1 MRPGPS
7 IEVLNG
13 DLATGFRVDVFRAGR
28 VIATDIP
35 AVSVKLS
42 VSGDRDVTEQ
52 LTYESPVSWTPEA
65 PLDPLNSFGQQS
77 RVTWIGE
84 RNGARHE
91 VELGFFTHGSKSSA
105 GWQVNG
111 DKVQV
116 TAYGVLQLASDN
128 DLAWPFS
135 PRKNDRLR
143 HVISQIV
150 GLPVI
155 LDGVTDAVV
164 DRKIQFGTSRLENLA
179 GICEAHNLGF
189 AVKPDG
195 YLHVWSLADTRP
207 DVTYTF
213 SDLLLSYEAV
223 GQPRRPN
230 RFIAVGTGDK
240 DKKFTAQGG
249 FTDPPFDSG
258 YGTVTE
264 RIDVSSGASQRA
276 VQAVVNERMR
286 ARFITS
292 ETRSVEIVP
301 DPRLELGDIANFWT
315 VEGEFFTGR
324 VIAYELSADSSERVD
339 VEVLQ
344 W

>member
-35 AVSVKLS
+35 AVNVKLS
-42 VSGDRDVTEQ
+42 VSGDRDVPEQ
-52 LTYESPVSWTPEA
+52 LTYEA
-65 PLDPLNSFGQQS
+65 PLSWKPESPLDLLNSFGQQS
-77 RVTWIGE
+77 RLTWIGE
-84 RNGARHE
+84 QNGTHHE
-91 VELGFFTHGSKSSA
+91 VELGFFTHGSKSNA
-105 GWQVNG
+105 GWAVSG

-116 TAYGVLQLASDN
+116 TAYGILQLASDN

-135 PRKNDRLR
+135 PRKGDRLR
-143 HVISQIV
+143 HTISQAV

-155 LDGVTDAVV
+155 LDGVDDVV
-164 DRKIQFGTSRLENLA
+164 VSRTIQFGTSRTENLT
-179 GICEAHNLGF
+179 GICEAHSLG
-189 AVKPDG
+189 ASVKPDG
-195 YLHVWSLADTRP
+195 YLHVWSLADTHP
-207 DVTYTF
+207 DVTYTA
-213 SDLLLSYEAV
+213 SDLLIGYEAV

-240 DKKFTAQGG
+240 DKKFTATGG
-249 FTDPPFDSG
+249 FTDPPFDAG

-264 RIDVSSGASQRA
+264 RIDVSSGASQGA
-276 VQAVVNERMR
+276 VQAVVDQRMR
-286 ARFITS
+286 NRFITS

-301 DPRLELGDIANFWT
+301 DPRLELGDIANFRT
-315 VEGEFFTGR
+315 EEDEFFTGR
-324 VIAYELSADSSERVD
+324 VAAYELSADASERVD

>member
-7 IEVLNG
+7 VEVLNG
-13 DLATGFRVDVFRAGR
+13 DLATGFHVDVFRAGR
-28 VIATDIP
+28 VIATDVP
-35 AVSVKLS
+35 AVNVKLS

-52 LTYESPVSWTPEA
+52 LTYEAPVSWTPVS

-84 RNGARHE
+84 QGGRRFE

-105 GWQVNG
+105 GWQVSG

-116 TAYGVLQLASDN
+116 TAYGVLQLAADN

-143 HVISQIV
+143 RVISEVV

-179 GICEAHNLGF
+179 GICAAHGLGSS
-189 AVKPDG
+189 VQPDG
-195 YLHVWSLADTRP
+195 YLHVWSLRDTRP
-207 DVTYTF
+207 DVTYTAE
-213 SDLLLSYEAV
+213 DLLLNYESV

-230 RFIAVGTGDK
+230 HFIGVGTGDK
-240 DKKFTAQGG
+240 DKRFTAQGG
-249 FTDPPFDSG
+249 FTDPPFDAG

-264 RIDVSSGASQRA
+264 RIEVSSGASQRA
-276 VQAVVNERMR
+276 VQNAVDERMR
-286 ARFITS
+286 NRFITT

-301 DPRLELGDIANFWT
+301 DPRLELGDIANFRT
-315 VEGEFFTGR
+315 AEGEFFTGR
-324 VIAYELSADSSERVD
+324 VTAYELSVESSELVD
-339 VEVLQ
+339 VEVLE

>member
-35 AVSVKLS
+35 AVNVKLS

-52 LTYESPVSWTPEA
+52 LTYEAPVSWTPVS

-84 RNGARHE
+84 QGGRRHE
-91 VELGFFTHGSKSSA
+91 VELGFFTHGSKSNA
-105 GWQVNG
+105 GWAVSG

-116 TAYGVLQLASDN
+116 TAYGILQLAAD
-128 DLAWPFS
+128 DEIAWPFS
-135 PRKNDRLR
+135 PRKGDRLR
-143 HVISQIV
+143 HTISQAV

-155 LDGVTDAVV
+155 LDGVDDVVV
-164 DRKIQFGTSRLENLA
+164 DRTIQFGTSRTENLT
-179 GICEAHNLGF
+179 GICEAHSLGY
-189 AVKPDG
+189 AVQPDG
-195 YLHVWSLADTRP
+195 YLHVWSLKDTRP
-207 DVTYTF
+207 DVTYTA

-230 RFIAVGTGDK
+230 HFIGVGTGDK
-240 DKKFTAQGG
+240 GTRFTATGG
-249 FTDPPFDSG
+249 FTDPPFDAG

-264 RIDVSSGASQRA
+264 RIEVSSGASQRA
-276 VQAVVNERMR
+276 VQNAVDERMR
-286 ARFITS
+286 NRFITT

-301 DPRLELGDIANFWT
+301 DPRLELGDIANFRT
-315 VEGEFFTGR
+315 AEGEFFTGR
-324 VIAYELSADSSERVD
+324 VTAYELSTESSERVD
-339 VEVLQ
+339 VEVLE